1 MRCCLSVQA
10 PAGPHQDRQDATA
23 TVINTR
29 QHKKNDCA
37 HCGTAS
43 QTCTCYL
50 LSSILLLLQI
60 RTTPAEITD
69 YFDHFLLNKPQGVID
84 ESHVHLWSPTLATR
98 DGIYTFS
105 LSRAGS
111 NSTIQ
116 ARFSFVYHKENGVW
130 KIAEHHSSAMP
141 EQKLPSEMEVWHATP
156 QQHFV
161 AYLES
166 VMPFVAS
173 VQQTRGIMLGSC
185 APFNDVT
192 RHTACL

>member
-1 MRCCLSVQA
+1 V
-10 PAGPHQDRQDATA
+10 
-23 TVINTR
+23 
-29 QHKKNDCA
+29 
-37 HCGTAS
+37 
-43 QTCTCYL
+43 
-50 LSSILLLLQI
+50 LSSILHLLQI
-60 RTTPAEITD
+60 RTTPAEIMD

-141 EQKLPSEMEVWHATP
+141 EQKLPTDKEVRHATP
-156 QQHFV
+156 Q
-161 AYLES
+161 
-166 VMPFVAS
+166 
-173 VQQTRGIMLGSC
+173 
-185 APFNDVT
+185 
-192 RHTACL
+192 